1 MSLNKYDIDKINEL
15 NLDLNSLYKMS
26 FIYNAL
32 MNGSTIKK
40 LKNNKFEFSKNN
52 TEEIKKE
59 FYLDSFID
67 KFINTNLNINKIING
82 L

>member
-1 MSLNKYDIDKINEL
+1 MSLNKDDVDKITEL

-32 MNGSTIKK
+32 MNGWTIKK
-40 LKNNKFEFSKNN
+40 LKNNKFEFSKNS

-59 FYLDSFID
+59 FYLDGFID
-67 KFINTNLNINKIING
+67 KFINTNLNINNIIND